1 MAELDD
7 LYTDYAIQIFS
18 SYMIEDVM
26 SMKMVLESFKS
37 DGKDS
42 DELFLPGLIYG
53 LLYHLGTFI
62 KLVSNA
68 TSLPVEKLLSD
79 YAMDYAIA
87 REQLLLNPLLN
98 VNKAKGLMEQ
108 MIKELELF
116 EEMYKEFPD
125 SN

>member
-1 MAELDD
+1 
-7 LYTDYAIQIFS
+7 
-18 SYMIEDVM
+18 MIEDVM
-26 SMKMVLESFKS
+26 SMKMVLESFKN

-42 DELFLPGLIYG
+42 DSLFLPGLIYG

>member
-1 MAELDD
+1 MAETGD

-18 SYMIEDVM
+18 SYMIEDIN
-26 SMKMVLESFKS
+26 SMTMVLESFKN
-37 DGKDS
+37 DGKDV
-42 DELFLPGLIYG
+42 DDLFLPGLIYG

-62 KLVSNA
+62 RLVSNA
-68 TSLPVEKLLSD
+68 TEVPVEKLLSD

-98 VNKAKGLMEQ
+98 VNKAKDLMKQ
-108 MIKELELF
+108 MIKELELI
-116 EEMYKEFPD
+116 EEMYKELPD

>member
-1 MAELDD
+1 MAELED
-7 LYTDYAIQIFS
+7 LYTDYALQIFS

>member
-1 MAELDD
+1 MAELED

-18 SYMIEDVM
+18 SYMIEDVS
-26 SMKMVLESFKS
+26 SMRVVLESFKN

-42 DELFLPGLIYG
+42 DDLFLPGLIYG

-62 KLVSNA
+62 KLVSSA
-68 TSLPVEKLLSD
+68 TGVPVEKLLSD

-98 VNKAKGLMEQ
+98 VNKARGLMEQ
-108 MIKELELF
+108 MIKELELI
-116 EEMYKEFPD
+116 EESFKDFPD

>member
-1 MAELDD
+1 MAEQED

-26 SMKMVLESFKS
+26 SMKMVLESFKN

-42 DELFLPGLIYG
+42 DSLFLPGLIYG

>member
-1 MAELDD
+1 MAELED

>member
-18 SYMIEDVM
+18 SYMIEDTM

-42 DELFLPGLIYG
+42 DDLFLPGLIYG

-62 KLVSNA
+62 RLVSGA
-68 TSLPVEKLLSD
+68 TDVPIEKLLSD

-98 VNKAKGLMEQ
+98 VNKARGLMEQ

-116 EEMYKEFPD
+116 EEMSKEFPD
-125 SN
+125 SD

>member
-1 MAELDD
+1 MAETED
-7 LYTDYAIQIFS
+7 LYTDYALQIFS
-18 SYMIEDVM
+18 SYMIEDIN
-26 SMKMVLESFKS
+26 SMTMVLESFKN
-37 DGKDS
+37 DGKDV
-42 DELFLPGLIYG
+42 DDLFLPGLIYG

-62 KLVSNA
+62 RLVSNA
-68 TSLPVEKLLSD
+68 TDIPVEKLLGD

-98 VNKAKGLMEQ
+98 VNKAKDLMKQ
-108 MIKELELF
+108 MIKELELI

>member
-26 SMKMVLESFKS
+26 SMKMVLESFKN

-42 DELFLPGLIYG
+42 DSLFLPGLIYG

>member
-1 MAELDD
+1 MAEQED

-42 DELFLPGLIYG
+42 DDLFLPGLIYG

>member
-1 MAELDD
+1 MAETED

-18 SYMIEDVM
+18 SYMIEDIN
-26 SMKMVLESFKS
+26 SMTMVLESFKN
-37 DGKDS
+37 DGKDV
-42 DELFLPGLIYG
+42 DDLFLPGLIYG

-62 KLVSNA
+62 RLVSNA
-68 TSLPVEKLLSD
+68 TEVPVEKLLSD

-98 VNKAKGLMEQ
+98 VNKAKNLMKQ

-116 EEMYKEFPD
+116 EEMYKELPD
-125 SN
+125 SD